1 MTDLVRLFPDS
12 ADLMAR
18 VSDGAADRERHCV
31 DPYEQLEMVRKS
43 GLTALTLDESLG
55 GPGGTVV
62 DLMTFVTDLA
72 EADPNVAHILRS
84 HYLQPQM
91 VRRLPP
97 GPVRDRWAAEI
108 RAGQIFGNATSERDG
123 ALGTAQYA
131 TRLIPTGTGWKLS
144 GAKYY
149 STGTAFADWVMV
161 VAHLDDRRI
170 ARINVPLDR
179 PGVEVQD
186 DWDGFGQHRTGTGT
200 TTFTDVAVT
209 EDDIVQVTD
218 PDERRVASEV
228 PLMQLYL
235 QALVAGILRSVV
247 TDARDL
253 LAGRTRTFDHAP
265 SPTPAHDPVLLATI
279 GRLASTAYAVESM
292 VLSAAAD
299 IDEAYASERA
309 GMPDP
314 ALFARASRSAALV
327 QVHAGEAALAAAT
340 ALFDVGGASA
350 ASRAKNLDRHWR
362 NIRTLTLH
370 NPASYKAIAIGDLL
384 VNSAPLPANG
394 YF

>member
-1 MTDLVRLFPDS
+1 MSDPASRFPEY
-12 ADLMAR
+12 ADLLAR
-18 VSDGAADRERHCV
+18 VSAGAAERERLCV
-31 DPYEQLEMVRKS
+31 DPHEQLEMVRKS

-72 EADPNVAHILRS
+72 EADPIVAHILRS

-97 GPVRDRWAAEI
+97 GPVRDRWASAI
-108 RAGQIFGNATSERDG
+108 AAGQVFGNATSERDG

-131 TRLIPTGTGWKLS
+131 TRLLPCEEGWRLT

-179 PGVEVQD
+179 PGVAVRD
-186 DWDGFGQHRTGTGT
+186 DWDGIGQHRTGTGT
-200 TTFTDVAVT
+200 TSFTDVLVT

-218 PDERRVASEV
+218 PDRHRVASEV

-235 QALVAGILRSVV
+235 QALIAGILRSVV
-247 TDARDL
+247 TDAREL

-265 SPTPAHDPVLLATI
+265 AATPTEDPVLLATV
-279 GRLASTAYAVESM
+279 GRLASTAYAVESL
-292 VLSAAAD
+292 VLAAAAD
-299 IDEAYASERA
+299 IDAAYASERA
-309 GMPDP
+309 GAADPD
-314 ALFARASRSAALV
+314 LFARASLSAAQV
-327 QVHAGEAALAAAT
+327 KVHADEVGLAAAA

-350 ASRAKNLDRHWR
+350 ASRARNLDRHWR

-370 NPASYKAIAIGDLL
+370 NPASYKAIAVGDLL
-384 VNSAPLPANG
+384 VNSAALPANG